1 MERSLEQPVADPTYL
16 DFFGLTQ
23 PPFGRISDP
32 THLFQTEQYSLLM
45 EHLVNAT
52 THTDSLVAICG
63 ADGSGKSTLIDRYVS
78 SLGDHIYSV
87 VINETCHSELQFYG
101 AFLTQ
106 IGFKDITGTAGE
118 LKNISKEF
126 LVCRGIAGDHVL
138 IIIDNAHLTAP
149 IILEQLR
156 WISEIKTK
164 DRRVLSVVLAGNA
177 DLVHVINA
185 PTVSR
190 IKFGSR
196 VIFNIRKY
204 SGEETASYVW
214 HGLRL
219 VGGSDAVKLANEA
232 NSLIHRYSGG
242 IPQQINR
249 LCNDML
255 AEAYRLETRVIGEK
269 VVRTVA
275 DRQGLLPHVT
285 PLHGKGRRR
294 TDPDFEHVKA
304 VPKTKDA
311 IASGETQTSNSV
323 GDSVPATTDLG
334 PDDLLKHFS
343 QLAEQIEDL
352 RADKMRA
359 LQDID
364 SRNHDIVELRNEL
377 DAKAGEVEKLAL
389 SLAINAEE
397 ITRQNLLL
405 SSNAKAL
412 QVSENRSKRLNA
424 DLVPEIH
431 AREVAKK
438 ELAIAAAAVEEL
450 GRSRNELQ
458 AIVDDLKADL
468 EAGLTAAEERTIEND
483 VLEKDTSSL
492 KDEIEAKTCELHS
505 LRDELAL
512 RHKILADLEQETGA
526 RELAENDLARATA
539 TIKELSQSKHESQVT
554 INDLKAGLEAGRKAA
569 EERAVEIEALS
580 KITAD
585 LKDEV
590 AGKTSELGSLRDE
603 LASRDEVRA
612 GLEAQLKASRKE
624 CESLRRRAP
633 AMKIDKDTAAEEA
646 VTASAHDPRVYPSQV
661 VAKFEQSIANVRAY
675 QALRRYDPVF
685 FDDLITTYKT
695 LVGQDLT
702 DKQVNDALR
711 ARQARLIERLLPRA
725 SDDAIITY
733 ARLIIDQLDEF
744 QLDGTEPCLTLL
756 IPQSS
761 PDNDAS
767 PIYSESTKE
776 RELDTLDITLRT
788 YDADRPLPTEPDV
801 WPDLQPI
808 FAELFG
814 AFGADNVAASQ
825 NSYDPS
831 IDRAL
836 VCNVSKALYSGI
848 LKLPKRNAVRVLRW
862 LLSD

>member
-1 MERSLEQPVADPTYL
+1 MERSLEQSVADPTYL

-52 THTDSLVAICG
+52 TNTDSLVAICG
-63 ADGSGKSTLIDRYVS
+63 ADGSGKSTLIERYVS
-78 SLGDHIYSV
+78 GLDDQIYCV
-87 VINETCHSELQFYG
+87 TIDETCHSELQFYS

-118 LKNISKEF
+118 LKNITKEF
-126 LVCRGIAGDHVL
+126 LVCRGIADDHVL

-156 WISEIKTK
+156 WISEIMIK
-164 DRRVLSVVLAGNA
+164 DHRVLSVVLTGNA

-185 PTVSR
+185 PTVR
-190 IKFGSR
+190 QIKFGSR

-219 VGGSDAVKLANEA
+219 VGGSDAVKLGNEA

-249 LCNDML
+249 LCNDLL

-304 VPKTKDA
+304 VPKAVEA
-311 IASGETQTSNSV
+311 ITSGAAQTSNPV
-323 GDSVPATTDLG
+323 GDSVPAQKNLG
-334 PDDLLKHFS
+334 SDELLKHFS

-364 SRNHDIVELRNEL
+364 ARNHDIIELRKKL
-377 DAKAGEVEKLAL
+377 DAQTGEVEKLTR
-389 SLAINAEE
+389 SLATNAEE
-397 ITRQNLLL
+397 IARQNLQL
-405 SSNAKAL
+405 SSNAMAL
-412 QVSENRSKRLNA
+412 QLSENQSRKLNA
-424 DLVPEIH
+424 NLEQEIR
-431 AREVAKK
+431 AREAAEDK
-438 ELAIAAAAVEEL
+438 LAIATAAVEEL
-450 GRSRNELQ
+450 GHSSVELQ
-458 AIVDDLKADL
+458 ATVDDLSADQR
-468 EAGLTAAEERTIEND
+468 AIEND
-483 VLEKDTSSL
+483 VLEKENSDL
-492 KDEIEAKTCELHS
+492 KDVVEAKNRELDS
-505 LRDELAL
+505 LRNELAL
-512 RHKILADLEQETGA
+512 RNETLVDLEQEIGA
-526 RELAENDLARATA
+526 RKIAENDLASAMA
-539 TIKELSQSKHESQVT
+539 TINELRQSEHDLQAT
-554 INDLKAGLEAGRKAA
+554 INDLKAGREASLAA
-569 EERAVEIEALS
+569 DEERMIEIEALA

-585 LKDEV
+585 LKNEV
-590 AGKTSELGSLRDE
+590 ESKTSDLDSLRDE
-603 LASRDEVRA
+603 LTSRDEVVA
-612 GLEAQLKASRKE
+612 GLEAQLDASQKE
-624 CESLRRRAP
+624 CESLRRRP
-633 AMKIDKDTAAEEA
+633 LAMNIDEDTAAEEVA
-646 VTASAHDPRVYPSQV
+646 TASTHDPRIYSSQV
-661 VAKFEQSIANVRAY
+661 VAKFEQSIANIHAY
-675 QALRRYDPVF
+675 QTLRRYDPAF
-685 FDDLITTYKT
+685 YDDLITTYKT

-711 ARQARLIERLLPRA
+711 AKQAKLIERLLPSA

-733 ARLIIDQLDEF
+733 ARLMIDQLDEF
-744 QLDGTEPCLTLL
+744 QLNGTEPCLTLL
-756 IPQSS
+756 IPQSN
-761 PDNDAS
+761 PDDGAS
-767 PIYSESTKE
+767 PIYSESTKG

-788 YDADRPLPTEPDV
+788 YRADKTLPTEADV
-801 WPDLQPI
+801 WPDLGPI
-808 FAELFG
+808 IAELFEE
-814 AFGADNVAASQ
+814 FGADNVAELQ

-831 IDRAL
+831 VDRAL

-848 LKLPKRNAVRVLRW
+848 LILPKRKAANTLRW